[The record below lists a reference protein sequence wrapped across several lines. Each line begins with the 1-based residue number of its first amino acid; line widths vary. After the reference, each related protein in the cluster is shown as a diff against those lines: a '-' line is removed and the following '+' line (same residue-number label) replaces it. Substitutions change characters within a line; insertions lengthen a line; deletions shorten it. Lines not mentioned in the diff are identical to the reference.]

1 MCPKCG
7 TTEREVRKNLRFG
20 CSECYHTF
28 ADIVE
33 QTYKQMRGK
42 PYTGR
47 TPLDTKV
54 ESAGE
59 AAEKPKE
66 KVKPVDEAAELSR
79 QIDEAVTML
88 STSRGNCYNYAAAFW
103 ALARGLGYD
112 ATAVAGTVGWD
123 HDPHGW
129 VIMYDAEGER
139 ITYDVELEMA
149 YRYQRG
155 RYDVDMYAMGS
166 WKANQWN
173 YIYGEQFG

>member
-1 MCPKCG
+1 
-7 TTEREVRKNLRFG
+7 
-20 CSECYHTF
+20 
-28 ADIVE
+28 
-33 QTYKQMRGK
+33 
-42 PYTGR
+42 
-47 TPLDTKV
+47 
-54 ESAGE
+54 
-59 AAEKPKE
+59 
-66 KVKPVDEAAELSR
+66 
-79 QIDEAVTML
+79 ML

-123 HDPHGW
+123 RDPHGW